1 MIGGV
6 AAAGDTDGD
15 LFAEAADL
23 VEALARALPALVDDA
38 RPERVQEAFRAVHSL
53 KGLAG
58 LCGAAALVEVASGM
72 EGVLDGMRLGR
83 VAGTAEV
90 VDALAEGIEW
100 SVEALGAA
108 RLRKVVEVP
117 GLVLERLV
125 AIGKKTRTLP
135 TRKARSPGRCGK
147 IPLPTSSMRA
157 PRKASPSPSPR
168 TSLPSAIKSMT
179 ILVTV
184 ASAKASGSSE
194 PFEEGELDVCLVTS
208 RDSDED
214 SRSEKKKE

>member
-108 RLRKVVEVP
+108 RPAPP
-117 GLVLERLV
+117 GAPARAPPAPKPARAGRPRSEGPAR
-125 AIGKKTRTLP
+125 A
-135 TRKARSPGRCGK
+135 ARS
-147 IPLPTSSMRA
+147 TSHRPPA
-157 PRKASPSPSPR
+157 DTR
-168 TSLPSAIKSMT
+168 
-179 ILVTV
+179 
-184 ASAKASGSSE
+184 
-194 PFEEGELDVCLVTS
+194 
-208 RDSDED
+208 
-214 SRSEKKKE
+214 